1 MGTSSY
7 LDQTRATM
15 PRKVLP
21 LIMIAV
27 TTVLAAWYLL
37 RDDGTG
43 KNRKA
48 AESRPA
54 APIPAH
60 PTFARH
66 VAPLI
71 YKECAVCHR
80 PGQVAPFE
88 LLSYEDV
95 KDRGRQIVE
104 VTQSRYMPPFLPDA
118 TKTAFRNER
127 HLSDREQKL
136 LKRWVDQDCPQGDLT
151 KMPPVPVF
159 NSDWQLGTPDLVV
172 AMDEEYTL
180 PPEGDNV
187 FRHFVIRVPT
197 KVRRY
202 CKGFEF
208 RTSNPRIVHH
218 ARFMFDETENSRILD
233 EADPEPGY
241 SIGMG
246 TGSGRD
252 PEGHWLGWTPGKQ
265 PTFREE
271 KYAWPLPPGSDLI
284 IELHM
289 LPTGK
294 PEPITCELA
303 FYYSETR
310 PTDLPNIVRMGP
322 TTIDI
327 APNQTDYEHV
337 DRFEVPVDVDLLNV
351 YPHAHLIAEKM
362 EAHATLPNGERL
374 CLIDIPQWDFN
385 WQDEYQYA
393 EPIRLP
399 AGSVIDMKYSFN
411 NSTSN
416 IRNPFSP
423 PQRILQGK
431 QTNDEMGDLWFQM
444 VPVNRANRRLVQN
457 AVNKHQAMWI
467 YREAKFLCETRPS
480 VESYNMYGMILDTL
494 GKRQF
499 AREQY
504 AAAVQLQPDCVPA
517 INNLATSYMKTR
529 EFDEAERLLRK
540 ALAIRPTYPAAQINL
555 GKLLVEQRRYAEA
568 LPVLREVSQRVP
580 QKIVIWVG
588 LAKTYLELKQ
598 LKPAQDCARYA
609 LKLDPLCQPAIE
621 ILSKIRRAK

>member
-1 MGTSSY
+1 MRHPTNRHEVMQRTALSILLVAIVASCG
-7 LDQTRATM
+7 
-15 PRKVLP
+15 
-21 LIMIAV
+21 
-27 TTVLAAWYLL
+27 WYLL
-37 RDDGTG
+37 RDRGEGDEIAGG
-43 KNRKA
+43 DLSPPQQPLPER
-48 AESRPA
+48 
-54 APIPAH
+54 
-60 PTFARH
+60 PTFAEH
-66 VAPLI
+66 IAPLI
-71 YKECAVCHR
+71 YSECVICHR

-88 LLSYEDV
+88 LLTY
-95 KDRGRQIVE
+95 KDAKNRGRQLVE

-118 TKTAFRNER
+118 TKTTFRNER
-127 HLSDREQKL
+127 HLSDRELKL
-136 LKRWVDQDCPQGDLT
+136 LSRWVDQDCPEGDPA
-151 KMPPVPVF
+151 KVPPVPQF
-159 NSDWQLGTPDLVV
+159 ASDWHLGVPDLTV

-187 FRHFVIRVPT
+187 FRHFVVRIPT

-208 RTSNPRIVHH
+208 RTSNPRVVHH
-218 ARFMFDETENSRILD
+218 ARFMFDETANSRILD

-241 SIGMG
+241 SMGMG

-265 PTFREE
+265 PTLREE
-271 KYAWPLPPGSDLI
+271 KYAWPLPPGCDLV

-303 FYYSETR
+303 FYYSDTR

-327 APNQTDYEHV
+327 APNEADYEHV

-362 EAHATLPNGERL
+362 EAYATLPTGKRQ
-374 CLIDIPQWDFN
+374 CLIEIPQWDFN

-393 EPIRLP
+393 DPIRLP
-399 AGSVIDMKYSFN
+399 AGTVIEMKYTFN
-411 NSTSN
+411 NSDTN

-423 PQRILQGK
+423 PQRVLQGK
-431 QTNDEMGDLWFQM
+431 ETTDEMGDLWFQM
-444 VPVNRANRRLVQN
+444 VPIDRANRRVVQD
-457 AVNKHQAMWI
+457 AVNKHQALWV

-480 VESYNMYGMILDTL
+480 VESYNMYGMILDAM
-494 GKRQF
+494 GKRDF

-504 AAAVQLQPDCVPA
+504 VAAVRMQPECIPA
-517 INNLATSYMKTR
+517 LNNLATSYMKTR

-540 ALAIRPTYPAAQINL
+540 ALRLRETYPSALINL
-555 GKLLVEQRRYAEA
+555 GKILVEQKRYPDA
-568 LPVLREVSQRVP
+568 LPVLRKASQSSSHKPV
-580 QKIVIWVG
+580 VWVG
-588 LAKTYLELKQ
+588 LAKTYLGLKQ
-598 LKPAQDCARYA
+598 LKPARDCAEYA
-609 LKLDPLCQPAIE
+609 LKLDPLCKPAVDL
-621 ILSKIRRAK
+621 LSEIRRAK